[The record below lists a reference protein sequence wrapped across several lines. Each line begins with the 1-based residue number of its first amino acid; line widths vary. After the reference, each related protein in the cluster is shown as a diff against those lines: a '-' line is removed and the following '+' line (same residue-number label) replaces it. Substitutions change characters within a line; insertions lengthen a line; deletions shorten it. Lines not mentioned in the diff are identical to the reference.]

1 MLSIIAD
8 SLAADVGLGPT
19 AQLEQ
24 AGRCDANGLES
35 RDLTQQHLADRRV
48 LVAQVDIDAGGLDR
62 MGGDQGTFE
71 EAMRVAA
78 DSSGP

>member
-1 MLSIIAD
+1 M
-8 SLAADVGLGPT
+8 T
-19 AQLEQ
+19 
-24 AGRCDANGLES
+24 NGLES

-62 MGGDQGTFE
+62 MRGDQRTFE
-71 EAMRVAA
+71 EAVSRGG